1 MKKVFLREE
10 LDDYTDVI
18 NPSVLTY
25 LKEGQVETF
34 EGFQDY
40 DLIGFDWYDIWGDV
54 ETTGQ
59 ILIYLDAKDLFFI
72 CENDDSYRAALRLYV
87 PGHPNNQTICLFF
100 RGLFKGTIELMEG
113 IESEISRLDD
123 DIADGTE
130 PKLLDS
136 IHDMR
141 DRVMVINKYFRQLSL
156 VLDDVCE
163 NENGLIDDR
172 TLQFLGAL
180 RNRAEHVLSLSQYL
194 RDYVSQIRDA
204 YSAQIAIEQNN
215 FMRVFTIVTS
225 ISMPLTLI
233 VGWYGMNLRMPEFQ
247 WAHGYQFVI
256 VLSIVVCVA
265 WVGFFKKRGWFD

>member
-1 MKKVFLREE
+1 MKKKFLRDE
-10 LDDYTDVI
+10 LDDYTDDI
-18 NPSVLTY
+18 NPSVLNY

-34 EGFQDY
+34 EGFQDF

-72 CENDDSYRAALRLYV
+72 CENEDSYRAVLKLFV
-87 PGHPNNQTICLFF
+87 PGHPNNQTLWLFF
-100 RGLFKGTIELMEG
+100 RGLFKGAIELMEG
-113 IESEISRLDD
+113 IEAEVSRIDD

-172 TLQFLGAL
+172 TLQFLSAL

-194 RDYVSQIRDA
+194 RDYVNQVRDA

-247 WAHGYQFVI
+247 WAHGYEFVI
-256 VLSIVVCVA
+256 TLSVLVCAA
-265 WVGFFKKRGWFD
+265 WIGFFKKRGWFD